1 MQPFGTAYQAH
12 VEDIYRYVYYR
23 LRDKE
28 QSEDLTSQIFLRALE
43 KYDQF
48 SPEKGT
54 FKAWLYGIAKHALTD
69 HYRSQRLTAPLEMAE
84 DHASDASIMD
94 EVHASFQRQEVR
106 DALQKLEPEQ
116 REILLLRVWDDLS
129 FQEIAAMLDQKEGAC
144 KMRYKRALLALEK
157 HLTLSTLLMLSTL
170 SLLTTVASLAFIL

>member
-28 QSEDLTSQIFLRALE
+28 QSEDLTSHIFLRALE

-69 HYRSQRLTAPLEMAE
+69 HYRSHKSTSPLQMAE
-84 DHASDASIMD
+84 DHVSDDSVTDKVATLLQRK
-94 EVHASFQRQEVR
+94 EVQA
-106 DALQKLEPEQ
+106 ALKLLEPEQ
-116 REILLLRVWDDLS
+116 RELLLLRVWDDLS
-129 FQEIAAMLDQKEGAC
+129 FQEIAAMLGQKEGAC
-144 KMRYKRALLALEK
+144 KMRYKRSLLALSK
-157 HLTLSTLLMLSTL
+157 HLTVSTLVMVSVIGL
-170 SLLTTVASLAFIL
+170 LAFIL